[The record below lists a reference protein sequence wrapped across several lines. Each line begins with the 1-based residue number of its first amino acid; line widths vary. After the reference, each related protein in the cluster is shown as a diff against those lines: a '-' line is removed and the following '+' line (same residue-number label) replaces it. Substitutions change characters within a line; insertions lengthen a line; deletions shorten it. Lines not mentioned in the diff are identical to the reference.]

1 MDKWGTHFLRILHK
15 SKDVVAKHD
24 NFVFSSFV
32 IANQELAS
40 SKLVGIHNVDQ
51 DALPSFAIEILSI
64 ELRRHGAP
72 NFCTLNPRQIAIVP
86 QFHPICFI

>member
-1 MDKWGTHFLRILHK
+1 MLFRAIESRSPH
-15 SKDVVAKHD
+15 
-24 NFVFSSFV
+24 
-32 IANQELAS
+32 LAS

-51 DALPSFAIEILSI
+51 DALPSFAVEILSI

-72 NFCTLNPRQIAIVP
+72 NFCTLNPRQVAIVP